1 MHSKHAGNSPD
12 LTPRSL
18 LDRRSF
24 MEISL
29 ATLATA
35 GLGTAAGRARP
46 DSAGDR
52 NDSFGPFRNANPDW
66 KISPHTG
73 MDRASWLAC
82 GRHIL
87 EGAFTHVKGMDDP
100 MFLPKMPGPGY
111 PENNETAP
119 RQLRSAA
126 IFEAIARTFNVAA
139 PLLKEYPDL
148 SINDIRLIDY
158 YKHHLL
164 RLITDEKCDYFIG
177 HAADYHS
184 QVQQTCELGN
194 LAMWCLLAPEAFW
207 NRLAKGEQ
215 DKLAAALGQWA
226 VGHTLP
232 HNWRWFNVMMLT
244 FLDLAGYPADRE
256 AMRNHLEHLILLHAG
271 DGWYRDTG
279 YDYYT
284 AHVFQLYGAIWNSR
298 YGHHHL
304 PAHAA
309 ALDRQFAAFIHHYP
323 QIFSREGHVIM
334 MGRSALYRLGASA
347 GMAAAQFREE
357 SDPFLTPGHA
367 RRVASSALLQFVT
380 HPDFFQQGVPALGFY
395 GPFPA
400 AIQGY
405 SCSASP
411 YWMFLGFACLT
422 LPESHPFWTSRE
434 EMGFWKDI
442 PSVDVRTQFWT
453 GPGFLVTNHG
463 PTGTTDVRPGK
474 IHNSDPNYSRLVY
487 NSAFPWAADGPT
499 AIANTITLLDISGEP
514 TLPEHV
520 NLAGYRNGVF
530 YRQAVF
536 PGHLPPS
543 VDMATIPIPGG
554 EIRVDRLR
562 RLNPAT
568 FRLGHFALPHMGGG
582 KPIIRRG
589 GTGKHPSLVA
599 SIPGRQLA
607 ITAYQEWDKLEPV
620 IQQNNHPEAAE
631 CTVIHASRTDRPQPT
646 CPLVL
651 CVSILLHR
659 TDDKPWTPDEL
670 QPIIAV
676 EPLVPGGIPALGG
689 IRIRLRG
696 RQEIEVDFGDID
708 GTNSTW

>member
-1 MHSKHAGNSPD
+1 M
-12 LTPRSL
+12 PRPL
-18 LDRRSF
+18 LDRRGF

-29 ATLATA
+29 ATLGAA
-35 GLGTAAGRARP
+35 GLDAATGWAQPGAAAAR
-46 DSAGDR
+46 DGA
-52 NDSFGPFRNANPDW
+52 FGPFRNPMSNRSL
-66 KISPHTG
+66 SPHTG

-87 EGAFTHVKGMDDP
+87 EGAFSHVKGMDDP

-139 PLLKEYPDL
+139 PLLKEDPEL
-148 SINDIRLIDY
+148 SINGIRLIDY
-158 YKHHLL
+158 YKLHLL
-164 RLITDEKCDYFIG
+164 RLVTDERCDCFIG
-177 HAADYHS
+177 RAADYRS

-207 NRLAKGEQ
+207 CRLTQTER
-215 DKLAAALGQWA
+215 DRMAAAIGQWA

-244 FLDLAGYPADRE
+244 LLDLTGYPADKE

-298 YGHHHL
+298 YGNHHL
-304 PAHAA
+304 PTHAA
-309 ALDRQFAAFIHHYP
+309 ALDRQFAAFIRHYP

-347 GMAAAQFREE
+347 GMAAAQFRRD
-357 SDPFLTPGHA
+357 SDPSLTPGLA
-367 RRVASSALLQFVT
+367 RRVASAALLQFVT

-400 AIQGY
+400 VIQGY

-411 YWMFLGFACLT
+411 YWMFLGFTCLT
-422 LPESHPFWTSRE
+422 LPEDHPFWTSRE
-434 EMGFWKDI
+434 EMGGWGDI
-442 PSVDVRTQFWT
+442 PSGDARTEFWP

-463 PTGTTDVRPGK
+463 PSGATDVRPGK
-474 IHNSDPNYSRLVY
+474 IHDRDPNYSRLVY
-487 NSAFPWAADGPT
+487 NSAFPWAADGPV
-499 AIANTITLLDISGEP
+499 AIANTMTLLDETGEP
-514 TLPEHV
+514 TLPDHIS
-520 NLAGYRNGVF
+520 LAGFRDGVF
-530 YRQAVF
+530 YRQGVF
-536 PGHLPPS
+536 AGHLPPS

-562 RLNPAT
+562 RLRPAT
-568 FRLGHFALPHMGGG
+568 FRLGHFSMPHIGDAR
-582 KPIIRRG
+582 PAIRRAEAA
-589 GTGKHPSLVA
+589 GKASLLIA
-599 SIPGRQLA
+599 IPGRQLA
-607 ITAYQEWDKLEPV
+607 LTIYQGWDLLETV
-620 IQQNNHPEAAE
+620 TQHNNHPEATA
-631 CTVIHASRTDRPQPT
+631 CTVIHVTRTDPPQPA
-646 CPLVL
+646 CPVVL
-651 CVSILLHR
+651 CISILLHR

-670 QPIIAV
+670 QPIESV
-676 EPLVPGGIPALGG
+676 EPLAPDGIPALCG

-696 RQEIEVDFGDID
+696 GKEVPVDFGDID
-708 GTNSTW
+708 GSNSIW